1 MGKLAMDERGLEPRL
16 RAVDRRT
23 GMSGR
28 FADILIVVP
37 G

>member
-1 MGKLAMDERGLEPRL
+1 MADRDLEPRL
-16 RAVDRRT
+16 RAVDKMT

-28 FADILIVVP
+28 FAEMRKVVP